1 MIKLKKTTLI
11 IIPAYNEEDNI
22 VRVVTELV
30 QNYPQYDYVV
40 VNDGSRDGT
49 AALCREHEFCLVDLP
64 VNLGLAGAVQAGMRY
79 ADKYGY
85 DAALQ
90 FDADGQH
97 QAEYIASMADKLN
110 EGYNIVIGSRFCNE
124 KKPFTA
130 RMMGSFLISFA
141 IRLTTGKKLT
151 DPTSGMRMYDRVMVH
166 EFATQMNHAP
176 EPDTIAYLMRKGA
189 KIAEVQVV
197 MSERISG
204 TSYLNFSR
212 SISYML
218 RMAVSIL
225 LVQWFRGG
233 TKAFQKRLEGKT
245 NVY

>member
-1 MIKLKKTTLI
+1 MRLLI
-11 IIPAYNEEDNI
+11 IIPAYNEDGNIERVIEDLKN
-22 VRVVTELV
+22 
-30 QNYPQYDYVV
+30 NYPQYDYVV
-40 VNDGSRDGT
+40 VDDGSQDKT
-49 AALCREHEFCLVDLP
+49 AEICRKNGYCLIEQP
-64 VNLGLAGAVQAGMRY
+64 INLGLSGSFGTGVKY

-151 DPTSGMRMYDRVMVH
+151 DPTSGMRMYDRIMIH

-189 KIAEVQVV
+189 KIAEVQVA
-197 MSERISG
+197 MRERISG

-233 TKAFQKRLEGKT
+233 TKAFQKRLEEKT

>member
-49 AALCREHEFCLVDLP
+49 AGLCREHEFCLVDLP

-97 QAEYIASMADKLN
+97 QAEYIAIMADKLN

-151 DPTSGMRMYDRVMVH
+151 DPTSGMRMYDRIMIH

-189 KIAEVQVV
+189 KIAEVQVA
-197 MSERISG
+197 MRERISG

-233 TKAFQKRLEGKT
+233 TKAFQKRLEEKT
-245 NVY
+245 NVD